1 MGIQD
6 RDYYRDGT
14 GGPPDVWGRQG
25 VVVWVIA
32 ITCGVF
38 LGQFIT
44 GDPVASPLVRLG
56 EFQPV
61 LILQGEVWRLFTP
74 LLLHGG
80 ILHLLFNMLVLYWAG
95 KRMEED
101 YGSREFLAFYLVAG
115 LFAHTV
121 YLLAYVFDLT
131 PAVRAVGAS
140 GAVTG
145 VFVLFAC
152 RYPHQ
157 TVRLNFILP
166 VPAWL
171 LVIVYVGLDVLGAVQ
186 GAIGMRTAPIGYF
199 AHLGGAAF
207 ALLYFRSRVRIS
219 HLLARPRAAQRVR
232 PKLRV
237 VPAAEPEEDT
247 PAPVGAAVE
256 SPPRPKEA
264 AKEPKEAADEQLE
277 ARLDQV
283 LEKVSKYGQ
292 ESLTPEEREILFRA
306 SELYKKR
313 RK

>member
-6 RDYYRDGT
+6 RDYYRDGST
-14 GGPPDVWGRQG
+14 GSRDVWGRQG
-25 VVVWVIA
+25 VVVWIIA

-38 LGQFIT
+38 FGQCIP
-44 GDPVASPLVRLG
+44 GPPIRGPLVKLG
-56 EFQPV
+56 EFQPA

-80 ILHLLFNMLVLYWAG
+80 LFHLFFNMLVLYFVG
-95 KRMEED
+95 NRLEEH

-131 PAVRAVGAS
+131 PLVHAVGAS
-140 GAVTG
+140 GAVTA
-145 VFVLFAC
+145 VFLLFAC
-152 RYPHQ
+152 HYPRQ
-157 TVRLNFILP
+157 QVYLYFLIP
-166 VPAWL
+166 MPIWL
-171 LVIVYVGLDVLGAVQ
+171 VVVVFVGIDIAGAVS
-186 GAIGMRTAPIGYF
+186 GAVGRETAPIGYF
-199 AHLGGAAF
+199 AHLGGALF
-207 ALLYFRSRVRIS
+207 GLLYFQAGVRIGEIF
-219 HLLARPRAAQRVR
+219 ARSPRAATQRVR

-237 VPAAEPEEDT
+237 VPTEPEEDT
-247 PAPVGAAVE
+247 PTPVGAAVE
-256 SPPRPKEA
+256 SQPRPKEA
-264 AKEPKEAADEQLE
+264 AKEPVDEQLE

-292 ESLTPEEREILFRA
+292 ESLTPEEREILFKA